1 MTTNSQ
7 ASADEQSKR
16 LTEVILKGDE
26 IDAAK
31 IARELASGRMEAND
45 VVDTISE
52 TMNIVAD
59 LHEVERYTPEQVSS
73 CERAAEKALDA
84 LRPRLKLEPR
94 RIPGRVMVASLKG
107 DPHAFDKTLLL
118 TMLEVGGI
126 SSLDGGEELSPEE
139 LATKVSAL
147 KPDVVAISMLT
158 SLAAKGLLE
167 TRSMLESS
175 GIMTRIVVYGRG
187 TGSLP
192 ADSGTVVREE
202 DSLSALS
209 KIAEILLAL

>member
-1 MTTNSQ
+1 MTTSLP
-7 ASADEQSKR
+7 SRTDEQSKR

-26 IDAAK
+26 
-31 IARELASGRMEAND
+31 
-45 VVDTISE
+45 
-52 TMNIVAD
+52 
-59 LHEVERYTPEQVSS
+59 VERYSTEQVSS

-94 RIPGRVMVASLKG
+94 RISGRVMVASLKG

-126 SSLDGGEELSPEE
+126 TALDGGEELSPAD
-139 LATKVSAL
+139 LTTKVSTI
-147 KPDVVAISMLT
+147 KPDVLAISLLT
-158 SLAAKGLLE
+158 SLAAKGLIE
-167 TRSMLESS
+167 TRSRLESS
-175 GIMTRIVVYGRG
+175 GTMTRIVVYGRG

-192 ADSGTVVREE
+192 EDSGTVAREE

>member
-1 MTTNSQ
+1 MTTSSPP
-7 ASADEQSKR
+7 SADDQSKR

-26 IDAAK
+26 VDAAK
-31 IARELASGRMEAND
+31 IARELASGRTETND

-59 LHEVERYTPEQVSS
+59 LHEVERYTPEQVNR

-94 RIPGRVMVASLKG
+94 RISGRVMVASLKG

-139 LATKVSAL
+139 LTTKVSAL
-147 KPDVVAISMLT
+147 KPDVLAISMLT
-158 SLAAKGLLE
+158 SIAAKGLLE
-167 TRSMLESS
+167 TRSRLESS

-192 ADSGTVVREE
+192 EDSETIVREE